1 MKLIVGLG
9 NPGREYRNTRHN
21 TGFMVIDYLAESLG
35 IKIIKKRKG
44 SLYVETNLNGEKVI
58 LLKPQH
64 YINLSGEVIA
74 DFINYFKIDI
84 KDVLIINDDLD
95 LKLGR
100 YKLKSQ
106 GSSAGHNGLKNI
118 EQCLG
123 TNEYKRLK
131 VGVSS
136 SNTIDAKDY
145 VLGRFSKEEKEI
157 MEKLIVKL
165 KDIIIDFVKMDFL
178 SLMNK
183 YNGNS

>member
-1 MKLIVGLG
+1 GLG

-84 KDVLIINDDLD
+84 KDILIINDDLD

-106 GSSAGHNGLKNI
+106 GSSAG
-118 EQCLG
+118 
-123 TNEYKRLK
+123 
-131 VGVSS
+131 
-136 SNTIDAKDY
+136 
-145 VLGRFSKEEKEI
+145 
-157 MEKLIVKL
+157 
-165 KDIIIDFVKMDFL
+165 
-178 SLMNK
+178 
-183 YNGNS
+183 